1 VFAKPISSS
10 SPALFLSRIPVPP
23 PLSSKSHGIISFADP
38 HHLTSIE
45 SYRSKNIAGALLRS
59 RAPRFAERG
68 HSWHSN
74 PPTCPIPRQTSPFP
88 SCTYKML
95 PAQPLSF
102 DNDPFSWG
110 GMVCSQ
116 HSNLQNC
123 QHSNPPSVYPLSFQI
138 LAHSFALFC
147 ARAKLN
153 PFLFKRFRT
162 LCQKPPGVGV
172 PPLRLRQSPVTIHR
186 PAPTLS
192 GSLPPR
198 RHQCYHSEET

>member
-1 VFAKPISSS
+1 MFAKPISSS

-23 PLSSKSHGIISFADP
+23 PLSSKSHRINLFADP

-68 HSWHSN
+68 YSQHSN
-74 PPTCPIPRQTSPFP
+74 PQTCQNSRQTSPFC
-88 SCTYKML
+88 SCTYKTL
-95 PAQPLSF
+95 LAQLLSF
-102 DNDPFSWG
+102 EDDPFSWG
-110 GMVCSQ
+110 GVY
-116 HSNLQNC
+116 
-123 QHSNPPSVYPLSFQI
+123 PPSTFGRSELRSFRRASELSPFF
-138 LAHSFALFC
+138 SNSCALFC
-147 ARAKLN
+147 TSAELN
-153 PFLFKRFRT
+153 SFLFKRFRT

-172 PPLRLRQSPVTIHR
+172 SPRFAPVTSRR

-192 GSLPPR
+192 GSLPQR